1 MQMHICILI
10 FYILKA
16 AMQINNLNAL
26 IKTKC
31 MELHDFSF
39 SRPFGRFATVIGDFF
54 QEGKRRCSYLW
65 KMGTVNAIFR
75 CQQSTSIFCFLFLQ
89 DMKNSALGNAIL
101 QQRCVRPMCLQG
113 RPAHFVVITQRLNMK
128 CSWRDR
134 LYFWL
139 WNSRNRLDNMPLCN

>member
-54 QEGKRRCSYLW
+54 QEGKGVVLIYEKWERLMPYLD
-65 KMGTVNAIFR
+65 VNSQHLF
-75 CQQSTSIFCFLFLQ
+75 STYFFLQ

-128 CSWRDR
+128 CS
-134 LYFWL
+134 
-139 WNSRNRLDNMPLCN
+139 

>member
-54 QEGKRRCSYLW
+54 QEGKGVVLIYEKWERLMPYLD
-65 KMGTVNAIFR
+65 VNS
-75 CQQSTSIFCFLFLQ
+75 QHLFFAFFFF
-89 DMKNSALGNAIL
+89 KI
-101 QQRCVRPMCLQG
+101 
-113 RPAHFVVITQRLNMK
+113 
-128 CSWRDR
+128 
-134 LYFWL
+134 
-139 WNSRNRLDNMPLCN
+139 